1 MPMGEARG
9 GMCDCLRVDGGGGG
23 EERMCGFWLQVSC
36 LLSLLVQKWDTVVE
50 SVWGG
55 EGI

>member
-36 LLSLLVQKWDTVVE
+36 LLSLLVQKCDVFVE
-50 SVWGG
+50 CVGWSR
-55 EGI
+55 